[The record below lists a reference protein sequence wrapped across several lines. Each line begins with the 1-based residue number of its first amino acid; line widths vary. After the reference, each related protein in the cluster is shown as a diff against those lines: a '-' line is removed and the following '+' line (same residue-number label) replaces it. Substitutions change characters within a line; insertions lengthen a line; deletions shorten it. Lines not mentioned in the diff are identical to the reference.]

1 MADPQ
6 RLTLAFMEA
15 HPRDAAR
22 VLERIPAA
30 QAAELFEH
38 LPARVAAPAFAVMLP
53 TAAARNLDA
62 LDDEAATALLAAL
75 GTQAAVIVLR
85 HVGEPRRT
93 QLVERLPTHTAIASR
108 LLLGYPDDSAGAWCD
123 PEVVLLGADV
133 NAADAIARVR
143 AAPGARIEDVY
154 VAGSNERLLGTVSLA
169 VLLRA
174 PAATLLGELATR
186 PVAVLPAATPLSGAI
201 AHRAWQQVAELP
213 VIERG
218 EQLVG
223 VLRRATL
230 TRVLAR
236 QRAAAEEAPDANVL
250 GVVAGGYWHMV
261 SGLIGACVAALPGA
275 RPLSGVDHEH

>member
-6 RLTLAFMEA
+6 QLTLAYLEA

-22 VLERIPAA
+22 VLERLPAK
-30 QAAELFEH
+30 QAAALFVR
-38 LPARVAAPAFAVMLP
+38 LPARVAAPAFAAMLP

-62 LDDEAATALLAAL
+62 LDDESATGLLAAL

-93 QLVERLPTHTAIASR
+93 QLVERLPAHTAVASR

-123 PEVVLLGADV
+123 PEVVLLGASVRAD
-133 NAADAIARVR
+133 DAIARVR
-143 AAPGARIEDVY
+143 AAPGARIDDVY
-154 VAGSNERLLGTVSLA
+154 IAGSNDRLLGSVSLA
-169 VLLRA
+169 MLLRA
-174 PAATLLGELATR
+174 PGATLLGELATR
-186 PVAVLPAATPLSGAI
+186 PVAVLPAATPLVGAMT
-201 AHRAWQQVAELP
+201 HRAWQQVAEIP

-223 VLRRATL
+223 VLQRATL

-236 QRAAAEEAPDANVL
+236 QRAAAEAAPETHVM
-250 GVVAGGYWHMV
+250 GVIAGGYWNVV
-261 SGLIGACVAALPGA
+261 SGLIGACVTALPAA
-275 RPLSGVDHEH
+275 RPVSGTHHEH